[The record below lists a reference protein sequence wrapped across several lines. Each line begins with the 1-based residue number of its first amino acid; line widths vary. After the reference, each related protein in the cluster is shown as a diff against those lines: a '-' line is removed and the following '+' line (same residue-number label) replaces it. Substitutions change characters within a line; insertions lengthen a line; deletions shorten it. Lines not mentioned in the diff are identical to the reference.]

1 MNMDYDTAR
10 AACGHDAYI
19 CGPAMQGEEMCDMRD
34 MYQMQMPAM
43 NGMQGM
49 YTDPCACMCMPEELC
64 PALPLAEAY
73 VRPQTFGRTFSPA
86 EALCHGTLF
95 PDLVSPYK

>member
-1 MNMDYDTAR
+1 MNMDYD
-10 AACGHDAYI
+10 AACGHDAYS
-19 CGPAMQGEEMCDMRD
+19 CGHDACAEEMCGMCD
-34 MYQMQMPAM
+34 MQMPAM

-49 YTDPCACMCMPEELC
+49 YMDPCACMCMPEELC

-73 VRPQTFGRTFSPA
+73 VRPQSFGRTFSPA

-95 PDLVSPYK
+95 PDLVSQYK

>member
-1 MNMDYDTAR
+1 MNMDYD
-10 AACGHDAYI
+10 AACVAYGHDAYI
-19 CGPAMQGEEMCDMRD
+19 CGPAMQAEEMCE
-34 MYQMQMPAM
+34 MQMPSM

-73 VRPQTFGRTFSPA
+73 VRPQPFGRTFSPA
-86 EALCHGTLF
+86 DALRHGTLF
-95 PDLVSPYK
+95 PDLAFQYK